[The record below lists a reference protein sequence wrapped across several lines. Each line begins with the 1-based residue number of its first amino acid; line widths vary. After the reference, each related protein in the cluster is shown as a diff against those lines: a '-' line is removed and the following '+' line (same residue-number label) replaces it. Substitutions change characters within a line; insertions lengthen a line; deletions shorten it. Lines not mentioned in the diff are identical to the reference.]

1 MSAPADPFTH
11 QDTTMYRQPN
21 RLFRLNLGALLALAA
36 VVSITAHADTPIHL
50 GHDAA
55 PNARIIIRNIK
66 GEVRV
71 SGWNQNRVQVDGTLG
86 DGARPLQI
94 NGDAQSLEIRV
105 EPANKSGWFG
115 SSDSN
120 MGPSVLDV
128 HVPHAAALEV
138 HVVSAP
144 VDVTGMDGRS
154 LGVNTVSGRVHINAH
169 AGAVKV
175 GSVSGDVVF
184 EGAANGMDVQTVS
197 GDVQAATVNGNLSG
211 QTVSGD
217 LVLRGNTL
225 GRVDLGTVSG
235 GIQLDAALAPAASWK
250 VDTMSGDVRLGI
262 PANTS
267 AEIKAD
273 TFSGDLHSDFGKPYG
288 SEHGPGEHL
297 GTRAG
302 SGNGS
307 IVINSFSGDVRIN
320 RGSR

>member
-1 MSAPADPFTH
+1 
-11 QDTTMYRQPN
+11 MYRTPLRST
-21 RLFRLNLGALLALAA
+21 RLHIVAAAILAA
-36 VVSITAHADTPIHL
+36 LVSIAAQADTPIHL
-50 GHDAA
+50 SHPAA
-55 PNARIIIRNIK
+55 ADARIVIGNVK

-86 DGARPLQI
+86 EGAKPLQI
-94 NGDAQSLEIRV
+94 SGDANALEIKV
-105 EPANKSGWFG
+105 EPSGKSGWFG

-144 VDVTGMDGRS
+144 VDVTGMNGPS
-154 LGVNTVSGRVHINAH
+154 LAVNTVSGRVHLDAH

-175 GSVSGDVVF
+175 GSVSADVDL
-184 EGAANGMDVQTVS
+184 EGAANGLNVQTVS
-197 GDVQAATVNGNLSG
+197 GDVQAGTISG
-211 QTVSGD
+211 DLDAQTVSGD
-217 LVLRGNTL
+217 LLLRGTTL
-225 GRVDLGTVSG
+225 NRVNLGTVSG
-235 GIQLDAALAPAASWK
+235 RIQLDGALAPGASWK
-250 VDTMSGDVRLGI
+250 IDTMSGDVRLGI

-267 AEIKAD
+267 AHIKAD

-297 GTRAG
+297 GTQAG

-307 IVINSFSGDVRIN
+307 IVINSFSGDVHIN
-320 RGSR
+320 RGGG